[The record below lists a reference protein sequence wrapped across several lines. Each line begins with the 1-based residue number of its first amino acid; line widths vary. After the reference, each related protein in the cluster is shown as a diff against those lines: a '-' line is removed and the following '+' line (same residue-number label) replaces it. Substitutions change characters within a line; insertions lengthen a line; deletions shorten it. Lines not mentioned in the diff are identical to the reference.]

1 MGTTLYGAL
10 LIPSSVNHVDFGS
23 RVEFDSTFDGNGH
36 GTRTAGSRTFGVT
49 EGASVSAV
57 KMMPE
62 GGVLPARRG
71 MYMIAGWRSAA
82 TGENA
87 RRVSAAS

>member
-1 MGTTLYGAL
+1 MGGHNPLYRAL

-49 EGASVSAV
+49 EGASITAV
-57 KMMPE
+57 KMMAEGVSVAGPE
-62 GGVLPARRG
+62 GYVL
-71 MYMIAGWRSAA
+71 
-82 TGENA
+82 
-87 RRVSAAS
+87 